1 MSALNFE
8 DGTVLPIYDSLEE
21 AFPFLPND
29 TETETFHPVN
39 PLPPDLGIISEATQ
53 THN

>member
-1 MSALNFE
+1 MSALTFE

-29 TETETFHPVN
+29 TETETFSPSQSVAA
-39 PLPPDLGIISEATQ
+39 DLGIISEATQ